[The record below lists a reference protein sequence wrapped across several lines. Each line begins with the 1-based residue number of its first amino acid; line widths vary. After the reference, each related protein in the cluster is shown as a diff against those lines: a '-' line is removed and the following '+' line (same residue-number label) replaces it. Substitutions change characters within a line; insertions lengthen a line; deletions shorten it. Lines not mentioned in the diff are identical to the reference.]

1 MSSSPE
7 VQRTA
12 VQRPI
17 IFSTAMVRAVRMGK
31 HKTRRVVR
39 FDPCSGYIVEPGGRR
54 RWHRDDPAAVAG
66 CPYGCPG
73 DQLWVRETWQA
84 WRRTSWEHDEWEP
97 LTRDGRG
104 GLPWSA
110 WRELYGEPDSIEY
123 RATSISQ
130 GPWTPAIHM
139 PRWAS
144 RTLLDVKTIGLERL
158 QQITDEEAIAEGVAS
173 REEFFALWDLLNG
186 SRVGAAVKDNPYV
199 WVVGFDRCESQATGV
214 SSRR

>member
-7 VQRTA
+7 VQRLA

-17 IFSTAMVRAVRMGK
+17 IFSTAMVRAVELGK
-31 HKTRRVVR
+31 RKTRRVVR
-39 FDPCSGYIVEPGGRR
+39 FHPGSGYIVEPGGRR
-54 RWHRDDPAAVAG
+54 RWHRDDPEAVAG
-66 CPYGCPG
+66 CPYGSPG

-84 WRRTSWEHDEWEP
+84 WRRTSWEYDEWEP
-97 LTRDGRG
+97 LTREARS
-104 GLPWSA
+104 GLSWA
-110 WRELYGEPDSIEY
+110 EYIAEYGKLDSIEY
-123 RATSISQ
+123 RATSVST

-144 RTLLDVKTIGLERL
+144 RTLLDVQTIGLERL

-186 SRVGAAVKDNPYV
+186 SRVGAAVKDNPHV
-199 WVVGFDRCESQATGV
+199 WVIGFVPCDGMPTGV
-214 SSRR
+214 SSH

>member
-1 MSSSPE
+1 MSSSPG
-7 VQRTA
+7 VGRMA

-17 IFSTAMVRAVRMGK
+17 LFSGPMVRAILEGRK
-31 HKTRRVVR
+31 TQTRRVV
-39 FDPCSGYIVEPGGRR
+39 DGCVEVSGVYSEDAWKRGEMPR
-54 RWHRDDPAAVAG
+54 
-66 CPYGCPG
+66 CPYGEPG

-84 WRRTSWEHDEWEP
+84 WWRTSWECDDEWEP
-97 LTRDGRG
+97 LTREARG

-110 WRELYGEPDSIEY
+110 WRELYGDPLQIEY
-123 RATSISQ
+123 RATSDSR
-130 GPWTPAIHM
+130 GPWTPSIHM

-144 RTLLDVKTIGLERL
+144 RTLLDVQTIGLERL

-199 WVVGFDRCESQATGV
+199 WVVGFDRCESMATGV
-214 SSRR
+214 SSR